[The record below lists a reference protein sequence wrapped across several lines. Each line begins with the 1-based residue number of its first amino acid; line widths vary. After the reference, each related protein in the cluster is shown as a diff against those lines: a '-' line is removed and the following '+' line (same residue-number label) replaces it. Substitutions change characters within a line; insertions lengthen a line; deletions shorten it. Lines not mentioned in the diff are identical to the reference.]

1 MIKSIQ
7 NNLNRGIKLL
17 NTISDDLYCDTTVAP
32 YYSSIGGHMRH
43 VLDVFDCIFEGLES
57 NSVNLINRKRN
68 ALAENFRAHGLLYFD
83 EIKVKLEGLLQA
95 DLNRTILVTD
105 DLGSGEVTI
114 TSTLAGLLMQ
124 AHSHAIHH
132 FASVGYIVSQLNI
145 ELPDADFGFN
155 PTTPRLQSN

>member
-68 ALAENFRAHGLLYFD
+68 GLAENFRADGLLYFN

-114 TSTLAGLLMQ
+114 TSTLVGLLMQ

-132 FASVGYIVSQLNI
+132 FASVGYIISQLNI